1 VRKIDLTK
9 SALDILRA
17 NFSHLVCDEPK
28 VSRVFPGGQTAA
40 NAALEN
46 LNINGYARKRS
57 QILPTSNRGAS
68 ALSPYIRHNL
78 LTLRQVWD
86 AVAEADFEDR
96 SKFRDELLWQEYS
109 RHLYARI
116 GTRLFSELRYQ
127 QQRTNPTGNQWDR
140 NMNCIDQE
148 LNELEES
155 GWLVNQAR
163 MWLSSDWAVRHQA
176 DWLSGQEIF
185 YQHLLDGSRAANLL
199 GWQWNTGTGTGKP
212 YGFAQWQVQKRAP
225 ELCLSCDL
233 KNNCPIAEF
242 PETEQLAVVNEDDFQ
257 LSRDTDPELTSGPR
271 SVIYEATPEV
281 VLLTIDSLGDAD
293 AAMAAHPDL
302 PVWLVFYES
311 KLEKLQLSSK
321 RIAFYLQTL
330 QDLAQR
336 RDVHV
341 FLGERDA
348 EMASQKFAVT
358 WAPVPSFKPLA
369 NSAVEIHPW
378 PWLVQP
384 HSKSVKSFSAWRNHA
399 ELPTKI

>member
-1 VRKIDLTK
+1 MRKIDLTK
-9 SALDILRA
+9 SALDILQA
-17 NFSHLVCDEPK
+17 DFSHLVCDEPK
-28 VSRVFPGGQTAA
+28 ESVAFQGGQTAA
-40 NAALEN
+40 SAALEN
-46 LNINGYARKRS
+46 LDINGYARKRS
-57 QILPTSNRGAS
+57 QILPVGNRGAS

-78 LTLRQVWD
+78 LSLRQVWD
-86 AVAEADFEDR
+86 AVADADFEDR

-109 RHLYARI
+109 RHLYARV

-127 QQRTNPTGNQWDR
+127 QQRTNPTGNPWNRD
-140 NMNCIDQE
+140 MNCINQE

-163 MWLSSDWAVRHQA
+163 MWLASDWAVRHQA
-176 DWLSGQEIF
+176 DWLAGQEVF

-225 ELCLSCDL
+225 ELCRSCDF

-242 PETEQLAVVNEDDFQ
+242 PETEQLAAVTEDDYRM
-257 LSRDTDPELTSGPR
+257 SRDTDPELTSGPR
-271 SVIYEATPEV
+271 SVIYEATPDV

-293 AAMAAHPDL
+293 AALTANPDL
-302 PVWLVFYES
+302 PVWFVFYES

-321 RIAFYLQTL
+321 RIVFYLQTL

-348 EMASQKFAVT
+348 EMAAQKFAVT
-358 WAPVPSFKPLA
+358 WVPVPSFKSLA

-378 PWLVQP
+378 PWLVKP